1 MGLGGALMQGN
12 SKLFEGPL
20 GVVQIGFKGY
30 DLGKTTADSNLTP
43 DQDIK
48 DIIFQQDGTKPSDNV
63 RTGIEFLLA
72 ATFGEISTGLLVA
85 MMSGVTS
92 ENASSSTDSGT
103 IGRNIYQSMRDT
115 EADVLKVASV
125 DANGVASDSD
135 DDILF
140 FYEAIPIIEGDLINW
155 GADTQRNFPVSFKI
169 KYHVFATGESSTKV
183 GAFGYWGDP
192 TTEDVP
198 PATWPDVEAPVLLS
212 AEATDATTIEATFDE
227 NIALQ
232 GGSFPAGSVVAN
244 IDGVLVLA
252 TSASVSLK
260 VMTLTFPAST
270 FTSGD
275 IITLTITSACVED
288 TESTANTYDGV
299 SDFTATNSL

>member
-1 MGLGGALMQGN
+1 MSVGGALATGN

-20 GVVQIGFKGY
+20 GVVQVGYKGY
-30 DLGKTTADSNLTP
+30 NLGKTTADTNLTP

-63 RTGIEFLLA
+63 RTGIEFLMTV
-72 ATFGEISTGLLVA
+72 TFGEINTGLLVA
-85 MMSGVTS
+85 MMR
-92 ENASSSTDSGT
+92 T
-103 IGRNIYQSMRDT
+103 IGRSIYQSMRDT
-115 EADVLKVASV
+115 EAGVLKVASV

-140 FYEAIPIIEGDLINW
+140 FYEAIPIVEGDLINW
-155 GADTQRNFPVSFKI
+155 GADTQRNFPVNFKI
-169 KYHVFATGESSTKV
+169 KYHVFSTGESSTKV

-192 TTEDVP
+192 TVEDVP
-198 PATWPDVEAPVLLS
+198 PVVWPDVEAPVLLS

-288 TESTANTYDGV
+288 TESTANMYDGV
-299 SDFTATNSL
+299 SDFTVTNSL